1 MALPARAYRRILDL
15 TLAVLDSHALQAAW
29 DLVLAELVTTLSG
42 EVGWMYE
49 DVNFERSTGR
59 PCAWSP
65 AVEGRHQL
73 EPMLRAHM
81 PVHPLARH
89 LAATGDPTPRTV
101 NELIGERAWRN
112 NSARSSLRASF
123 GVTRQIVLAIPAAP
137 ALPDGPPGW
146 RSCLVSRSGSDFALG
161 ERNFARQ
168 AQPVLARLDR
178 HVTELDRLRQLSAGN
193 LPGPEARA
201 ADVGLT
207 PRELT
212 VLALLAQ
219 GLTAQSLA
227 RRLGI
232 STRTAV
238 KHLEHIYR
246 KCGTSDRLS
255 TVLLAQDLGLV
266 PRDTGLPPKSPA

>member
-1 MALPARAYRRILDL
+1 VALPARAYRRILDL
-15 TLAVLDSHALQAAW
+15 TLAVLDSHVLQTAW
-29 DLVLAELVTTLSG
+29 DLVVNELVDALSG

-65 AVEGRHQL
+65 AVGGRHQL
-73 EPMLRAHM
+73 ESMLLAHM

-101 NELIGERAWRN
+101 NELAGDRAWRN
-112 NSARSSLRASF
+112 NPARSSLQASF
-123 GVTRQIVLAIPAAP
+123 GVTRQIALAVPAGP
-137 ALPDGPPGW
+137 AWPGEPPTW
-146 RSCLVSRSGSDFALG
+146 RSCLVSRSGSDFTLG
-161 ERNFARQ
+161 ERDFARQ
-168 AQPVLARLDR
+168 VQPVLTRLDR
-178 HVTELDRLRQLSAGN
+178 HVTEFDRLRQLSAGN
-193 LPGPEARA
+193 LPGLERGA
-201 ADVGLT
+201 AEVGLT

-212 VLALLAQ
+212 VLTLLAQ

-266 PRDTGLPPKSPA
+266 PRGAGLIPDRPA